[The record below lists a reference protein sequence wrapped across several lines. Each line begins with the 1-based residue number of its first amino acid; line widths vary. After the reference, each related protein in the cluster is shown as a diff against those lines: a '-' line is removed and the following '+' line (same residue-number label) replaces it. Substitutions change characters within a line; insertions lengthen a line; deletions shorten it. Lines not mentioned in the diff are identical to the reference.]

1 MKHERRLRL
10 PRRGA
15 LALTCLALLGACG
28 HSPRRDSP
36 PPESCKPWHSV
47 RANGID
53 IEYETFGKEGNPPV
67 LLIMGLGAQ
76 MV

>member
-1 MKHERRLRL
+1 
-10 PRRGA
+10 
-15 LALTCLALLGACG
+15 
-28 HSPRRDSP
+28 
-36 PPESCKPWHSV
+36 V